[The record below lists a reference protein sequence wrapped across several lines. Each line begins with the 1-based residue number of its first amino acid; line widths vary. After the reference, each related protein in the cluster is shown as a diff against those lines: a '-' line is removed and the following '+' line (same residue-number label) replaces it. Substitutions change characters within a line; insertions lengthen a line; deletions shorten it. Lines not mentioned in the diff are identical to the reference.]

1 MMRKVYFCLTQFGDL
16 QLEKQHGI
24 QVDPWRNL
32 ELPQVRT
39 TCSQST
45 NLTPAHQAN
54 VNANGG
60 QQSAQRLT
68 QLAPL
73 SMRWLTPDGDSQ

>member
-1 MMRKVYFCLTQFGDL
+1 MAQFGDL
-16 QLEKQHGI
+16 QLKKQHGI

-32 ELPQVRT
+32 ELPQVCTYVLRAA
-39 TCSQST
+39 SLHT

-60 QQSAQRLT
+60 QKSAQHPT